1 MSKSSIYY
9 QKIGDSYLGHSID
22 SWLFSNSNQADVLI
36 IGGVH
41 GDEIEGILIAEEIK
55 EVFLEKKVNL
65 NFDKIIQAGL
75 AIVPKI
81 NPDGSQLNQRSNANN
96 VDLNR
101 NLPTSNWSP
110 EATNS
115 RYMPGSSPASE
126 VETKIFLELVK
137 KLNPK
142 IIISLHSFS
151 KSLLLFPLNLHSEKF
166 LDKMQKLSD
175 KTNLEI
181 VQQMDYKVFGSLS
194 RFGTE
199 NNIATLTIEL
209 PRNEDISVISN
220 KFLNPILELLNEIP

>member
-81 NPDGSQLNQRSNANN
+81 NPDGSQLNQ
-96 VDLNR
+96 
-101 NLPTSNWSP
+101 
-110 EATNS
+110 
-115 RYMPGSSPASE
+115 
-126 VETKIFLELVK
+126 
-137 KLNPK
+137 
-142 IIISLHSFS
+142 
-151 KSLLLFPLNLHSEKF
+151 
-166 LDKMQKLSD
+166 
-175 KTNLEI
+175 
-181 VQQMDYKVFGSLS
+181 
-194 RFGTE
+194 
-199 NNIATLTIEL
+199 
-209 PRNEDISVISN
+209 
-220 KFLNPILELLNEIP
+220 

>member
-1 MSKSSIYY
+1 
-9 QKIGDSYLGHSID
+9 
-22 SWLFSNSNQADVLI
+22 
-36 IGGVH
+36 
-41 GDEIEGILIAEEIK
+41 
-55 EVFLEKKVNL
+55 
-65 NFDKIIQAGL
+65 
-75 AIVPKI
+75 
-81 NPDGSQLNQRSNANN
+81 
-96 VDLNR
+96 
-101 NLPTSNWSP
+101 
-110 EATNS
+110 
-115 RYMPGSSPASE
+115 MPGSSPASE

-220 KFLNPILELLNEIP
+220 KFLNPILELLNEIA